1 MQVISREI
9 LHSMIFAINNYY
21 IGYTALNY
29 KQKTEKNYGVI
40 RLLKVMHTSKIV
52 ANLWKSCLRRLKYIK
67 IISSFALYFM
77 VSMAIF

>member
-29 KQKTEKNYGVI
+29 KQKTEKKLRGY
-40 RLLKVMHTSKIV
+40 S
-52 ANLWKSCLRRLKYIK
+52 AAKSYAHFKNSGKLMEVLFKTP
-67 IISSFALYFM
+67 
-77 VSMAIF
+77 